1 MEKEYWVKERGT
13 DWYCPLKIWYFDG
26 KLIDCAVVTGMN
38 FMGDPEK
45 THENALVV
53 GEFWYE
59 DDTSIRVEVNE
70 KFIEDYHKEQ
80 TCTTN

>member
-1 MEKEYWVKERGT
+1 MGKEYWVKERGA

-45 THENALVV
+45 MHKNALVV
-53 GEFWYE
+53 GEFWHEE
-59 DDTSIRVEVNE
+59 DCVRVDIFDKFNE
-70 KFIEDYHKEQ
+70 QVYKEQ
-80 TCTTN
+80 TCTNE